1 MAHSSVCSIDA
12 SVEKRRCCCCCCEE
26 EEDEEEDL
34 RFLENIV
41 ADVS

>member
-12 SVEKRRCCCCCCEE
+12 SVEKRRCCCCCEE
-26 EEDEEEDL
+26 EEEDL

>member
-12 SVEKRRCCCCCCEE
+12 SVEKRRCCCCCEE